1 MRFLPAALVAVFLC
15 LPFASYA
22 QDDEPLITEYFRH
35 NAGYGQSDWLKLDS
49 ECLADAEQP
58 WRNPI
63 IFAPTKSEED
73 RSDWEQMVAFA
84 NLQCMIRLQRE
95 DNRLQ
100 RESNQLQM
108 DLLEALTAE

>member
-1 MRFLPAALVAVFLC
+1 MKHLLPAALAVFLC

-22 QDDEPLITEYFRH
+22 QDDEPLITEYLRH

-49 ECLADAEQP
+49 GCLADAEQP

-95 DNRLQ
+95 
-100 RESNQLQM
+100 SNQLQM
-108 DLLEALTAE
+108 DILDALTAE